1 LLLIPARLLAWKHGK
16 AKPVM
21 ALLDPGAVASAVF
34 GGIGRPFQQGRLG
47 FPLKTSDRQA
57 KPPIAEVTPA

>member
-1 LLLIPARLLAWKHGK
+1 
-16 AKPVM
+16 M

-34 GGIGRPFQQGRLG
+34 GGIGRPFQQGPLG